1 MFAAAVF
8 GGSAARTH
16 ALPSG
21 AEPTIPDSLKGRSGH
36 LRVAILPT
44 PEDTATLR
52 SVVDTVTGSVF
63 HYIALV
69 PFDLK
74 QNGRVGS
81 FNVGRYPAERRP
93 LSPLYRVPPGFVA
106 VTPEM
111 LSLAV
116 STHFTLEEFV
126 SVRDQRDVWPK
137 ALVLDLR
144 LVDKLE
150 LVMMALEDS
159 GFVGPKLKLLSTFRT
174 PSTTMR
180 NARTAQAPNSRHQ
193 YGDAADFIV
202 DADGDGRMDDLNRDG
217 RVDLADARY
226 LVRVILAVEAEYPD
240 LVGGIGVYRGPF
252 VHVDA
257 RGERARWGLQ

>member
-1 MFAAAVF
+1 MLAAAVF
-8 GGSAARTH
+8 GGSAARSH

-21 AEPTIPDSLKGRSGH
+21 TEPTIPDSLTGRSGH
-36 LRVAILPT
+36 LRVAIVPAT
-44 PEDTATLR
+44 DESATLR
-52 SVVDTVTGSVF
+52 SVADSAMGSVF
-63 HYIALV
+63 HFITLV
-69 PFDLK
+69 PFAQK
-74 QNGRVGS
+74 QNGRVGT
-81 FNVGRYPAERRP
+81 FTVGRYPAERRL
-93 LSPLYRVPPGFVA
+93 LSPLYVVPAGFIE

-111 LSLAV
+111 LSMAV
-116 STHFTLEEFV
+116 STHFTLEQFV
-126 SVRDQRDVWPK
+126 SARDQRDVWPK

-150 LVMMALEDS
+150 LVIMALEDS
-159 GFVGPKLKLLSTFRT
+159 GFVAPQLKLLSTFRT

-202 DADGDGRMDDLNRDG
+202 DSDGDGRMDDLNRDG
-217 RVDLADARY
+217 RVDLSDARY
-226 LVRVILAVEAEYPD
+226 LVRVILAVEAEHPE

>member
-1 MFAAAVF
+1 MLAAVVF

-21 AEPTIPDSLKGRSGH
+21 AEPTVADSLRGRSGH

-52 SVVDTVTGSVF
+52 SVADSVTGSVF
-63 HYIALV
+63 HYIAMV
-69 PFDLK
+69 PFAQK
-74 QNGRVGS
+74 QNGRVGA
-81 FNVGRYPAERRP
+81 FNVGRYPAERRL
-93 LSPLYRVPPGFVA
+93 LSPLYRVPQGFIE

-116 STHFTLEEFV
+116 STHFTLEQFV
-126 SVRDQRDVWPK
+126 SARDQRDVWPK
-137 ALVLDLR
+137 AMVLDLR

-150 LVMMALEDS
+150 LVIMALQDS
-159 GFVGPKLKLLSTFRT
+159 GFVSPKLKLLSAFRT

-202 DADGDGRMDDLNRDG
+202 DANEDGRMDDLNRDG

-226 LVRVILAVEAEYPD
+226 LVRVILAVEAEHPE

-252 VHVDA
+252 VHVDS